1 MTSVKKYNEMSCYLQ
16 CNSAKPAVR
25 QNHSTPQQISVSRT
39 EANLVFM
46 NVKYAAVKATP
57 CPTNQRRCL
66 YFKIKVSKILGNICN
81 AKMLDLC
88 RDPGHYFK
96 I

>member
-1 MTSVKKYNEMSCYLQ
+1 MQPVEKKKEKYILKNDIREKKYNEMSCYLQ

-25 QNHSTPQQISVSRT
+25 QNHSTPQQMSVSRT

-57 CPTNQRRCL
+57 VPNQPEAL
-66 YFKIKVSKILGNICN
+66 LIFQNKSFQYFGKYL
-81 AKMLDLC
+81 
-88 RDPGHYFK
+88 
-96 I
+96 